1 VRTVVI
7 LGLLLTACGGPELF
21 ERERTEFAFGSYFR
35 VKLLAG
41 GEAEAES
48 SLARAFSRIHRLDTL
63 WSAFLPGSEVARVNR
78 LRRAGVSSETRALV
92 ETALGFGDVTG
103 GALDVTVAPLVE
115 AWGFPDGRYRVPD
128 SSELMTLLSGVDYR
142 KVSVRG
148 DSLLLEGGVRLDLG
162 AVAVGNAVD
171 RAVEGFIEEGIEQGL
186 VDAGGDIRV
195 FGDRDWRIGLQD
207 PRGDGVVRVFELRNR
222 AISTSGD
229 YQKFFERNGKRY
241 CHIVDPATGRPACH
255 FASVTVL
262 APSALTADAYSTAL
276 FVMGVEGMGL
286 FEAEDSLAAVVL
298 VPIGDSLQ
306 MLEAGS
312 P

>member
-1 VRTVVI
+1 MRTVVI

-21 ERERTEFAFGSYFR
+21 EHERTEFAFGSYFR
-35 VKLLAG
+35 IKLLAKS
-41 GEAEAES
+41 EARAES
-48 SLARAFSRIHRLDTL
+48 SLTRAFSRVHRLDTL
-63 WSAFLPGSEVARVNR
+63 WSAFLPGSDVARVSQ
-78 LRRAGVSSETRALV
+78 LRRAAVSSETRVLV
-92 ETALGFGDVTG
+92 EAALRLGDVTG
-103 GALDVTVAPLVE
+103 GALDVTVAPLME

-128 SSELMTLLSGVDYR
+128 SAELARMLPHVGYSWVT
-142 KVSVRG
+142 VSG
-148 DSLLLEGGVRLDLG
+148 DSVSLPPEVGIDLG
-162 AVAVGNAVD
+162 AVAVGHAVD
-171 RAVEGFIEEGIEQGL
+171 LVVDSLIADGIEQGL

-195 FGDRDWRIGLQD
+195 FGDREWRIGLQD
-207 PRGDGVVRVFELRNR
+207 PRGDGVVRVFGLRNR

-229 YQKFFERNGKRY
+229 YQKFFERNGERY
-241 CHIVDPATGRPACH
+241 CHIVDPVTGRPACH